1 MAAAKTEMLLSALQT
16 SDPLGFPYS
25 PMDSYPKLEELM
37 LLHSAGTTFLAAS
50 TPEGVGFGTGETG
63 DSYEHLYGGKG
74 CSTCELLWFH
84 SEICLKMCIIYVRSD
99 IVYAKNININSFK
112 KCYYYCA

>member
-63 DSYEHLYGGKG
+63 DSYEHLNGGKG
-74 CSTCELLWFH
+74 FFNAHPLDPKKYWGLPSAANVNVLLH
-84 SEICLKMCIIYVRSD
+84 GSC
-99 IVYAKNININSFK
+99 
-112 KCYYYCA
+112 